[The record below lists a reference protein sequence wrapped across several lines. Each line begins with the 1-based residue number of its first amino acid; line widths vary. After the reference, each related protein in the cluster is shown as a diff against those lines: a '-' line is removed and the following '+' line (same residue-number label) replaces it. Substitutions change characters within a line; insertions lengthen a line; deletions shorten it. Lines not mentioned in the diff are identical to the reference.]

1 MKKQSWITLMVLAL
15 GVVFL
20 VAGVYATQQA
30 ADCMTLNSK
39 VYPKHTKALVMF
51 SHKKHN
57 VDYKIACTDCHHVIK
72 DGKNVW
78 KEGDE
83 VQKCDACHGEAKPP
97 TGKDAPKLSKAEKI
111 KKYHYSAIHENCAGC
126 HKANKKKGMERPG
139 PTSCKEC
146 HPKKE

>member
-1 MKKQSWITLMVLAL
+1 
-15 GVVFL
+15 
-20 VAGVYATQQA
+20 
-30 ADCMTLNSK
+30 
-39 VYPKHTKALVMF
+39 
-51 SHKKHN
+51 
-57 VDYKIACTDCHHVIK
+57 VIK

>member
-57 VDYKIACTDCHHVIK
+57 VDYKITCTDCHHVIK

-78 KEGDE
+78 KEGDAIE
-83 VQKCDACHGEAKPP
+83 KCTACHWCDTHCPDMAITVRRLDEEEVEELEEAGTNSLEQTITVLEP
-97 TGKDAPKLSKAEKI
+97 
-111 KKYHYSAIHENCAGC
+111 
-126 HKANKKKGMERPG
+126 
-139 PTSCKEC
+139 
-146 HPKKE
+146 